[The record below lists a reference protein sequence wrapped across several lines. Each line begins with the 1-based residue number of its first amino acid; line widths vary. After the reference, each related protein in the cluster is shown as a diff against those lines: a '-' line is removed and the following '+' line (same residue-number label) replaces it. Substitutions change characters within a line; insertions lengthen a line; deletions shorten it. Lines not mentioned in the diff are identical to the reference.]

1 MTNGPAA
8 TDAPL
13 CELRHVSHEFPQP
26 NGQPRRV
33 LEDINLAVRPNE
45 IVALI
50 GPSGC
55 GKSTVLR
62 ILAGL
67 LRPTNGEV
75 LVHGQPLTGINP
87 DVAIV
92 FQSFALLP
100 W

>member
-1 MTNGPAA
+1 MPNGPAMNG
-8 TDAPL
+8 TPL
-13 CELRHVSHEFPQP
+13 CEVRQVCHDFPQP

-33 LEDINLAVRPNE
+33 LDDISLAVRPNE
-45 IVALI
+45 MVALI

-67 LRPTNGEV
+67 IQPAAGGV
-75 LVHGQPLTGINP
+75 LVHGRPLAGINP
-87 DVAIV
+87 DIAIV

-100 W
+100 